1 MKKKLFIV
9 LCSAFALVS
18 RSQTVIDEKYSGP
31 IVEQNEA
38 RPKLIYFIGNM
49 NEDRILLKWN
59 VAENESVNLFEIKKS
74 YDGKNFTT
82 SGFILGSEKRGN
94 ETYVFPELVSEQQ
107 KLYYRLKIIGNNQKI
122 KYSRVISVQPS
133 FLEKNSLARVGKS
146 VANLTD
152 TK

>member
-1 MKKKLFIV
+1 MKKILLV
-9 LCSAFALVS
+9 ASCSVFVLVS
-18 RSQTVIDEKYSGP
+18 RSQMAVTSDGIAEHADTR
-31 IVEQNEA
+31 A
-38 RPKLIYFIGNM
+38 KLIYFIGNISD
-49 NEDRILLKWN
+49 NRILLKWN
-59 VAENESVNLFEIKKS
+59 VAENEYVNLFEITKS

-82 SGFILGSEKRGN
+82 SGFILASEKKGN

-133 FLEKNSLARVGKS
+133 FLEKNSLARVGNA
-146 VANLTD
+146 VVNLTD

>member
-1 MKKKLFIV
+1 MKKILLV
-9 LCSAFALVS
+9 ASCSVFVLVS
-18 RSQTVIDEKYSGP
+18 RSQTAITSQR
-31 IVEQNEA
+31 IVEQA
-38 RPKLIYFIGNM
+38 GTRTKLIYFIGNM
-49 NEDRILLKWN
+49 NDNRILLKWN
-59 VAENESVNLFEIKKS
+59 VAENECVNLFEVTKS
-74 YDGKNFTT
+74 NDGKNFTT
-82 SGFILGSEKRGN
+82 SGFILASEKKGN

-133 FLEKNSLARVGKS
+133 FLEKNSLARVGNA

>member
-1 MKKKLFIV
+1 MKKILLVASCIV
-9 LCSAFALVS
+9 FVLVS
-18 RSQTVIDEKYSGP
+18 RSQLAMTSHDG
-31 IVEQNEA
+31 VEQADN
-38 RPKLIYFIGNM
+38 RTKLIYFIGNM
-49 NEDRILLKWN
+49 NDNRILLKWN
-59 VAENESVNLFEIKKS
+59 VAENEGVNLFEVTKS

-82 SGFILGSEKRGN
+82 SGFILASEKKGN

-133 FLEKNSLARVGKS
+133 FLEKNSLATTGNA
-146 VANLTD
+146 VANLPY